1 MSITTGSTPVEKE
14 VTTVSARP
22 RACGASRWMIPTTG
36 TYRFVGAAD
45 GTVVYR
51 NGASEFTLQRHQLRT
66 ANLTT
71 GDIISTNNN
80 LLVFALN
87 GTTGLAYA
95 WSGYIFGHRVDRY
108 IVTAYMT
115 ATEKDGIVN
124 VYRDGQRYDEVN
136 LSVDTLTTLSLP
148 DGDNQYTFYSNV
160 PICIF
165 TGEVNSSDTMPLYPC
180 EENIVYG
187 CASSNGHMIA
197 VFNNTGITE
206 YATNGNING
215 RPTLNAGAQ
224 NEFSNDGGSQFTGPS
239 VALSSNKPLAAE
251 SQADA
256 DGGEMTPFVG
266 RQGFGNLF
274 AIPEN
279 QRDFTK
285 FYSNAPAV
293 ISAYN
298 SSGFISET
306 TMTGSANGGGIY
318 DAYITGSASYEGV
331 VYETSELCTAI
342 YEGEEDDE
350 TILAA
355 FDTTET
361 VTEVLTSEN
370 RYLISHNPGI
380 VSDQLSFYVDSGN
393 LKSYPGTGSE
403 WKDLVNDRIMTLNGG
418 YTFADGILNFNTTS
432 YAEIPTNADVQVPG
446 TSFSLNV
453 WFKPLG
459 SSSGNDDYGRIFCID
474 SPNGNGFGNWTISY
488 DENNEFVRFGY
499 LNPSS
504 GVGNNEIYNA
514 NHLDGLEYGKWFN
527 YQSTF
532 NADTGLLKLYRNGI
546 LISQGVGSET
556 IYGLPATSSIN
567 CRIGASDGI
576 VDHWSN
582 TAIPIAGVYKKE
594 LSEDEVWQNYKALKG
609 RFLN

>member
-14 VTTVSARP
+14 VTILSARP
-22 RACGASRWMIPTTG
+22 RACGAGRWMIPVTG
-36 TYRFVGAAD
+36 TYRF
-45 GTVVYR
+45 TVAEDNTIIYR
-51 NGASEFTLQRHQLRT
+51 NGIVETTRDRYSLFNVNLQG
-66 ANLTT
+66 
-71 GDIISTNNN
+71 GDIISTNNK
-80 LLVFALN
+80 LLVFVLG

-95 WSGYIFGHRVDRY
+95 WSGYIFAHRVDRY
-108 IVTAYMT
+108 IVTAYIT

-124 VYRDGQRYDEVN
+124 VYKDGVRYDEVN

-165 TGEVNSSDTMPLYPC
+165 VGQFSSSDTMPLYPC

-187 CASSNGHMIA
+187 CASSNGHVIA
-197 VFNNTGITE
+197 VFNNTSSIE

-215 RPTLNAGAQ
+215 SPTLNAGAQ
-224 NEFSNDGGSQFTGPS
+224 NSFINAGGSQFTGPS
-239 VALSSNKPLAAE
+239 VALSSTKPLAAE

-274 AIPEN
+274 AIPED

-298 SSGFISET
+298 AAGFISET
-306 TMTGSANGGGIY
+306 TMAGSVNGGGIY
-318 DAYITGSASYEGV
+318 HARLTGTASYEGV

-342 YEGEEDDE
+342 YEGEGDDE

-361 VTEVLTSEN
+361 VTGVLTSEN
-370 RYLISHNPGI
+370 RYSISHNPGI

-393 LKSYPGTGSE
+393 LKSYPGTGNE
-403 WKDLVNDRIMTLNGG
+403 WKDLVNGHIMTLNGG

-432 YAEIPTNADVQVPG
+432 YAELPTNADVQVDQ

-453 WFKPLG
+453 WFKPIG
-459 SSSGNDDYGRIFCID
+459 SSSGNGDFGRIFCID
-474 SPNGNGFGNWTISY
+474 DVGSNGLGNWSLCF
-488 DENNEFVRFGY
+488 DQSNEYVRIGY
-499 LNPSS
+499 NTVGAP
-504 GVGNNEIYNA
+504 GNNEIYNA
-514 NHLDGLEYGKWFN
+514 NYTDGESQIGKWVN

-532 NADTGLLKLYRNGI
+532 NADTGLIRLYRNGV

-556 IYGLPATSSIN
+556 VYGLPTTSSVN
-567 CRIGASDGI
+567 CRIGVGDELVNRWFNG
-576 VDHWSN
+576 
-582 TAIPIAGVYKKE
+582 AIPIAAVYKKE

>member
-1 MSITTGSTPVEKE
+1 MSITTGSVPVERE
-14 VTTVSARP
+14 VTVVSARP
-22 RACGASRWMIPTTG
+22 RACGAGRWMIPVTG
-36 TYRFVGAAD
+36 TYRFTAAED
-45 GTVVYR
+45 NTIIYR
-51 NGASEFTLQRHQLRT
+51 NGVIETTRNRYSLFNLNLQ
-66 ANLTT
+66 A
-71 GDIISTNNN
+71 GDIISTNNK

-87 GTTGLAYA
+87 GTTGLPYA
-95 WSGYIFGHRVDRY
+95 WSGYIFAHRVDRLNP
-108 IVTAYMT
+108 TAYFT
-115 ATEKDGIVN
+115 GIEKDGVVN
-124 VYRDGQRYDEVN
+124 VYFNGVFSEQIN
-136 LSVDTLTTLSLP
+136 ISKDTLTTLSISTF
-148 DGDNQYTFYSNV
+148 GNYTFYSNV

-165 TGEVNSSDTMPLYPC
+165 VGEITSYDTMPLYPC
-180 EENIVYG
+180 EENIIYG
-187 CASSNGHMIA
+187 GASSDGHVIA
-197 VFNNTGITE
+197 VFNNTSTTE
-206 YATNGNING
+206 YATNSNITSRPILNSGSYNG
-215 RPTLNAGAQ
+215 FANT
-224 NEFSNDGGSQFTGPS
+224 GGSQFTGPS
-239 VALSSNKPLAAE
+239 VALSSNKPVAAE

-266 RQGFGNLF
+266 QQGFGNLF
-274 AIPEN
+274 AIPED

-318 DAYITGSASYEGV
+318 DAYITGPASYEGV

-342 YEGEEDDE
+342 YEGEGDDE

-361 VTEVLTSEN
+361 VTELLTSRN
-370 RYLISHNPGI
+370 YYSISNNPSV

-403 WKDLVNDRIMTLNGG
+403 WKDLVNGRIMTLNGG

-446 TSFSLNV
+446 VSFSLNV

-459 SSSGNDDYGRIFCID
+459 PSSGNDGFGRIFCID
-474 SPNGNGFGNWTISY
+474 SPGGLGFGNWTIGY
-488 DENNEFVRFGY
+488 DDNNEYVRFGY
-499 LNPSS
+499 RNPIIAS
-504 GVGNNEIYNA
+504 NNEIYNA

-567 CRIGASDGI
+567 CRIGTSDEI
-576 VDHWSN
+576 VNHWTN

>member
-14 VTTVSARP
+14 VTILSARP
-22 RACGASRWMIPTTG
+22 RACGAGRWMIPTTG
-36 TYRFVGAAD
+36 TYRFVGADD
-45 GTVVYR
+45 GTIVRR
-51 NGASEFTLQRHQLRT
+51 NGVGEFTLQRYQLRT

-71 GDIISTNNN
+71 GDIISTNNK

-108 IVTAYMT
+108 SVKAYMT

-124 VYRDGQRYDEVN
+124 VYRDGVRYDEVN

-165 TGEVNSSDTMPLYPC
+165 TGQVTTSDTMPLYPC

-187 CASSNGHMIA
+187 CASSNGHVIA
-197 VFNNTGITE
+197 VFNNTSSIE
-206 YATNGNING
+206 YATNSNINS

-224 NEFSNDGGSQFTGPS
+224 NSFVNAGGSQFTGPS
-239 VALSSNKPLAAE
+239 VALSSNKPLAVE

-279 QRDFTK
+279 EREFTK
-285 FYSNAPAV
+285 FYSNVPAV

-306 TMTGSANGGGIY
+306 TMTGSSNGGGIY
-318 DAYITGSASYEGV
+318 HARLTGTASYEGV

-342 YEGEEDDE
+342 YEGEADDE

-370 RYLISHNPGI
+370 RYSISHNPGI

-393 LKSYPGTGSE
+393 LKSYPGTGNE
-403 WKDLVNDRIMTLNGG
+403 WKDLVNGHIMTLNGG

-432 YAEIPTNADVQVPG
+432 YAELPTNADVQVDQ

-453 WFKPLG
+453 WFKPIG
-459 SSSGNDDYGRIFCID
+459 SSSGNDSFARIFCID
-474 SPNGNGFGNWTISY
+474 DVGSNGLGNWSLSFDTS
-488 DENNEFVRFGY
+488 NEYVRIGY
-499 LNPSS
+499 KTVGSP
-504 GVGNNEIYNA
+504 GNNEIYNA
-514 NHLDGLEYGKWFN
+514 NYTDGESQIGKWVN

-532 NADTGLLKLYRNGI
+532 NADTGLIRLYRNGV

-556 IYGLPATSSIN
+556 VYGLPTTSSVN
-567 CRIGASDGI
+567 CRIGVGDEL
-576 VDHWSN
+576 VNHWFN
-582 TAIPIAGVYKKE
+582 GAIPIAAVYKKE